1 MKAYEP
7 EFEGSEDDELMEFN
21 DDLDMDDELVEE
33 VEITISPLKD
43 EIEARGFT
51 LDEFEQA
58 LEKALAKHEE
68 LAARDDIADD
78 DIPPL
83 NEIPVEIRG
92 QTFPLGAMAMV
103 EIVRVEEEFEG
114 EADEE

>member
-1 MKAYEP
+1 MAGELKTEESERTMKAYEP
-7 EFEGSEDDELMEFN
+7 EFEGGEDDYLMEFN
-21 DDLDMDDELVEE
+21 DDLDMDDELIEE

-78 DIPPL
+78 DIPPPER
-83 NEIPVEIRG
+83 NPR
-92 QTFPLGAMAMV
+92 
-103 EIVRVEEEFEG
+103 
-114 EADEE
+114 

>member
-7 EFEGSEDDELMEFN
+7 EFEGGEDDELMEFN

-83 NEIPVEIRG
+83 NEIPVEIGG

-103 EIVRVEEEFEG
+103 EIVRVDEFE
-114 EADEE
+114 DEETD